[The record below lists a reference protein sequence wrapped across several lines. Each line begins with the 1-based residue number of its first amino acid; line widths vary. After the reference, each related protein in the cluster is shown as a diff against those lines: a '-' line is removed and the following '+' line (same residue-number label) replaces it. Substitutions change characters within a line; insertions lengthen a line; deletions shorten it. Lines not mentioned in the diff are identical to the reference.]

1 MSITEKSVS
10 GIVVPMLTPFTSQ
23 LEIDL
28 QAVERIVSNFV
39 THGVDLLLLG
49 TTGEGPLMASRQKQ
63 ELVGYVGEGFSGRI
77 RIYATVI
84 NTSVEEAVEAAKRY
98 ASLGSDFI
106 VSPLPGYYPLT
117 PDQMR
122 CYFET
127 LADASPKPVILYNI
141 PATTHQSLPLEVVEQ
156 LSHHPNI
163 AGMKDSERDLE
174 RYDRAIQLF
183 KGRRDFSYL
192 VGWGALSFSAL
203 VKGSDGLVPS
213 TGNFSPGM
221 FKQIYLSVRRGDLRN
236 AEHLQAE
243 TDEVAKV
250 YQSGRS
256 LGESLAAAKLIMQ
269 ALGFCEP
276 YMMPPLTRLSAE
288 EELAVKGSWQR
299 LQERVHIY

>member
-1 MSITEKSVS
+1 MITTEKSVS

-28 QAVERIVSNFV
+28 QAADRIVSNFV

-49 TTGEGPLMASRQKQ
+49 TTGEGPLIASRQKQ
-63 ELVGYVGEGFSGRI
+63 ELVRHVGEGFSGRI
-77 RIYATVI
+77 KIYATVI
-84 NTSVEEAVEAAKRY
+84 NTSAEEAIETAKRY
-98 ASLGSDFI
+98 AGLGSDFI
-106 VSPLPGYYPLT
+106 VSLLPGYYPLT

-122 CYFET
+122 CHFET

-141 PATTHQSLPLEVVEQ
+141 PSTTHQSIPLEVVEQ

-163 AGMKDSERDLE
+163 VGMKDSERDLE

-183 KGRRDFSYL
+183 KDRRDFSHL
-192 VGWGALSFSAL
+192 AGWGAKSFYAL
-203 VKGSDGLVPS
+203 TKGSDGLVPS
-213 TGNFSPGM
+213 TGNFCPGM
-221 FKQIYLSVRRGDLRN
+221 FKRMYLSVGRGELRN
-236 AEHLQAE
+236 AEQLQAE

-269 ALGFCEP
+269 SLGLCEP
-276 YMMPPLTRLSAE
+276 YMMPPLTRLSAQ
-288 EELAVKGSWQR
+288 EELAIKGSWQR